1 MIAGA
6 PMTNP
11 EISNPVK
18 VEPPEKKKN
27 INKYIIVKYETFGME
42 N

>member
-1 MIAGA
+1 MRRQKIAMIAGA

-18 VEPPEKKKN
+18 VEPPEKKEHKQIHN
-27 INKYIIVKYETFGME
+27 CKI
-42 N
+42 